1 MTKTAKGKVKKRRGR
16 ILLPVISIIAAA
28 AAVFALI
35 IVFGFRTKHVVF
47 KGTERL
53 SEEQLNE
60 YILDNKMPNSFMYK
74 FFDKKNKYVPLIST
88 YDVELKSPD
97 TLEIT
102 VHEKELIGYIRV
114 GDQNV
119 YVDSE
124 GKAADVWD
132 VTYEDIPLLEGIN
145 VSEAVP
151 GKILPIEEGVL
162 EAVKNYGNAFK
173 KYGIDSDRISF
184 DEEGNVT
191 MHIKDVTVLCGSAA
205 YANEKTDRISRLS
218 TEFDGIEGILDLKDF
233 DGTQRNLYVK
243 TAKDTKET
251 EESEETEDEKYTED
265 TEETAEYTEDEEE
278 TEDIETTET
287 TETTGE
293 TGE

>member
-1 MTKTAKGKVKKRRGR
+1 M
-16 ILLPVISIIAAA
+16 
-28 AAVFALI
+28 
-35 IVFGFRTKHVVF
+35 
-47 KGTERL
+47 
-53 SEEQLNE
+53 
-60 YILDNKMPNSFMYK
+60 
-74 FFDKKNKYVPLIST
+74 
-88 YDVELKSPD
+88 
-97 TLEIT
+97 
-102 VHEKELIGYIRV
+102 
-114 GDQNV
+114 
-119 YVDSE
+119 
-124 GKAADVWD
+124 
-132 VTYEDIPLLEGIN
+132 
-145 VSEAVP
+145 
-151 GKILPIEEGVL
+151 L

-265 TEETAEYTEDEEE
+265 TEETVEYTEDEEE

-287 TETTGE
+287 TGE
-293 TGE
+293 IGE